1 MTGCCSKGREKRLF
15 SLKRRW
21 EIYWSLFEQLFQTW
35 KRRNKVYYQ
44 AMVLIQTFCW
54 FWSIKSRKDWYT
66 CCKSLFLLLDKSQIF
81 ILLQMI
87 IKLSV
92 LGHYF
97 WTASQVMGF
106 SATQSP
112 IQSSLTLNLN
122 LALIQVILNL
132 RALILNMVEPFI
144 IVWHFY
150 HFYYAIGQWWA
161 SCLFWCSYF
170 TIQHF
175 TE

>member
-1 MTGCCSKGREKRLF
+1 MTMLFKRAREEIVQSEKEIRNLLK
-15 SLKRRW
+15 SLRTAISNLEEKKQ
-21 EIYWSLFEQLFQTW
+21 SVL
-35 KRRNKVYYQ
+35 Q

>member
-1 MTGCCSKGREKRLF
+1 MTMLFKRAREEIVQSEKEIRNLLK
-15 SLKRRW
+15 SLRTAISNLEEKKQ
-21 EIYWSLFEQLFQTW
+21 SVL
-35 KRRNKVYYQ
+35 Q

-54 FWSIKSRKDWYT
+54 FWSIKSRKDRYT
-66 CCKSLFLLLDKSQIF
+66 CCKSLFLLFDKSQIF